1 MVKLYRED
9 LIFYLL
15 RENID
20 KDKINEIISNFNEK
34 DWEKTGDFLKNNGLF
49 SLFYDRALNLKLE
62 NIPEIFLARLEKL
75 YLRNIQRNTFLE
87 RELFNLTDCLRQCN
101 ISVIPLKGVILSELL
116 YNDIALRGTSNDIDL
131 LVPYERLKEAE
142 EKILEIGYSFTD
154 KEDTIYLNHKTNKEI
169 VLHKK
174 VNSGYVLLDLHWY
187 ITDERLSD
195 NYLMEFRANA
205 KEVNLKGHQVLIPST
220 EDLIFY
226 LSLHA
231 INYGH
236 FVTIK
241 YLYDLHRMV
250 ILYNKKIDWPEVVRK
265 AKENKLE
272 KILFYSLSFSRD
284 FFETPVPEE
293 VLKATEP
300 CFVKDLFV
308 RQWLNKDNILKRG
321 EYIISSWIWEFFVSN
336 LLYTDNFFDY
346 LELIVNRRFLPVE
359 NYFEFSYK
367 EQHMPPGIYLKKLL
381 LKGLKCFFKIGNRV
395 YG

>member
-1 MVKLYRED
+1 
-9 LIFYLL
+9 
-15 RENID
+15 
-20 KDKINEIISNFNEK
+20 
-34 DWEKTGDFLKNNGLF
+34 
-49 SLFYDRALNLKLE
+49 
-62 NIPEIFLARLEKL
+62 
-75 YLRNIQRNTFLE
+75 
-87 RELFNLTDCLRQCN
+87 
-101 ISVIPLKGVILSELL
+101 
-116 YNDIALRGTSNDIDL
+116 
-131 LVPYERLKEAE
+131 
-142 EKILEIGYSFTD
+142 
-154 KEDTIYLNHKTNKEI
+154 
-169 VLHKK
+169 
-174 VNSGYVLLDLHWY
+174 YVLLDLHWY

>member
-174 VNSGYVLLDLHWY
+174 VNS
-187 ITDERLSD
+187 
-195 NYLMEFRANA
+195 
-205 KEVNLKGHQVLIPST
+205 
-220 EDLIFY
+220 
-226 LSLHA
+226 
-231 INYGH
+231 
-236 FVTIK
+236 
-241 YLYDLHRMV
+241 
-250 ILYNKKIDWPEVVRK
+250 
-265 AKENKLE
+265 
-272 KILFYSLSFSRD
+272 
-284 FFETPVPEE
+284 
-293 VLKATEP
+293 
-300 CFVKDLFV
+300 
-308 RQWLNKDNILKRG
+308 
-321 EYIISSWIWEFFVSN
+321 
-336 LLYTDNFFDY
+336 
-346 LELIVNRRFLPVE
+346 
-359 NYFEFSYK
+359 
-367 EQHMPPGIYLKKLL
+367 
-381 LKGLKCFFKIGNRV
+381 
-395 YG
+395 